1 VTRPRPLRRLW
12 LLFALWLLFLLPSA
26 GVVGRALAD
35 EEPEPGPA
43 DPGARGAISQKR
55 RAVLAAIPRDHG
67 VLVNVTRA
75 DLPASPDILNLGKR
89 AAGALAR
96 CVSDNVDDGVRS
108 LCAALLGQL
117 GDKRALVAL
126 QGALEAWNPEVR
138 GAAIAALRRM
148 PDASSFGALESLL
161 LREDETPDNRL
172 AALSTLGLLSDQRAV
187 RLLRKKLHEQAG
199 SDLRPAAFRGL
210 WTSRHLCAR
219 ATLVGDVEYALK
231 SGDPGLVLPATYAAA
246 ELRDP
251 RLVSALV
258 PLMGNPD
265 SRVRNRAVYALGKI
279 GDRAATR
286 ALLAHIPEV
295 REARMLNNIAFA
307 LERLDPKAFYQAVQS
322 LIQHRQAA
330 IRMNAAF
337 VLGDVRR
344 SEGVPLLA
352 KALDDQN
359 DYVRVSALA
368 ALGKLEAPE
377 AIRLVERFLGD
388 KNRTLSQT
396 AHLSLLA
403 LSNGQQ
409 KDLVYRALV
418 ARSEG
423 DAAARSAR
431 LEAALALARFGDSRV
446 VGEVLGCLE
455 QGTCS
460 LDETEPLLTRQKASS
475 VGGRLLL
482 AWSKG
487 RSDLTD
493 LVGRLRPEGTGVIAL
508 SEVQASLAA
517 GHSDRARQAM
527 DLVGDVGE
535 KEAMNLFSS
544 VLDHP
549 NTQLRM
555 HAAVALARLGHT
567 KADQLLFA
575 ELDNLPQDRLAGMAR
590 LLGRVREPGVK
601 ARWQPELVGRERG
614 SDPALGL
621 AAAAV
626 RFAWDADSAFF
637 RWLDALASP
646 RVDERELA
654 TRYLARDRRPVVTA
668 LLRRALAREGRPF
681 VRDLLRKLLD
691 VRSGS
696 VGAAS

>member
-1 VTRPRPLRRLW
+1 LV
-12 LLFALWLLFLLPSA
+12 LLPSA
-26 GVVGRALAD
+26 GVVGRALA
-35 EEPEPGPA
+35 ENEPEPDPG
-43 DPGARGAISQKR
+43 DPGAPAAMSRKKRAI
-55 RAVLAAIPRDHG
+55 LAAIVRDQG
-67 VLVNVTRA
+67 VLVNVAGA

-89 AAGALAR
+89 ATGALAR
-96 CVSDNVDDGVRS
+96 CVSDNVDDSVRS

-117 GDKRALVAL
+117 GDKRALGAL

-148 PDASSFGALESLL
+148 PDKSSLGALESLL
-161 LREDETPDNRL
+161 GREDETPDNRM

-187 RLLRKKLHEQAG
+187 TLLRKKLREQTG
-199 SDLRPAAFRGL
+199 SELRPAAFRGL
-210 WTSRHLCAR
+210 WTSRHLLAR

-231 SGDPGLVLPATYAAA
+231 SGEHGLVLPATYAAA

-251 RLVSALV
+251 RLVAALV

-265 SRVRNRAVYALGKI
+265 SRIRNRAVYALGKI

-286 ALLAHIPEV
+286 ALLAQIPQV

-307 LERLDPKAFYQAVQS
+307 LERLDPKAFYQAAKS
-322 LIQHRQAA
+322 LIEHRQAA

-337 VLGDVRR
+337 VLGDVHR

-377 AIRLVERFLGD
+377 AIILVERFLTS
-388 KNRTLSQT
+388 KNRSLSQT
-396 AHLSLLA
+396 AYLSLLS
-403 LSNGQQ
+403 LSNGQ
-409 KDLVYRALV
+409 KRDLVYRALV
-418 ARSEG
+418 APRE
-423 DAAARSAR
+423 DAPRAQPAR
-431 LEAALALARFGDSRV
+431 LEAALALARFGDRRV
-446 VGEVLGCLE
+446 VGEILGCLE
-455 QGTCS
+455 QGSCS
-460 LDETEPLLTRQKASS
+460 LGQTESFLGNQKDSS
-475 VGGRLLL
+475 VAGRLLL

-493 LVGRLRPEGTGVIAL
+493 LVGRVRAPGTGLIAL

-517 GHSDRARQAM
+517 GRSERAEQAL
-527 DLVGDVGE
+527 DLVGDMGE
-535 KEAMNLFSS
+535 KQATQLVASI
-544 VLDHP
+544 LDHP
-549 NTQLRM
+549 NTELRV
-555 HAAVALARLGHT
+555 HAALTLARLGDQ
-567 KADQLLFA
+567 KADPLLFA
-575 ELDNLPQDRLAGMAR
+575 ELDNLPQERLPGMAR
-590 LLGRVREPGVK
+590 LLGRVHEASVR

-614 SDPALGL
+614 HDVALGL

-626 RFAWDADSAFF
+626 RLVWDADSAFF
-637 RWLDALASP
+637 RWLDALASA
-646 RVDERELA
+646 RAEERELA
-654 TRYLARDRRPVVTA
+654 TRYLMRDRRPVVTA
-668 LLRRALAREGRPF
+668 LLRRALAREERPF

-691 VRSGS
+691 IRSGS